1 MAAPD
6 AMRGDGASEAECL
19 SPMAEK
25 KDPEFKRLNRTV
37 AVGDAMGPI
46 LGPALRR
53 RGFAGRDIIT
63 HWGSIVPKP
72 YDTVARPD
80 ELKWP
85 RGAEKSAEGATL
97 YVRVLPGHAL
107 AVQHE
112 GAKIAAAVNRYFGYV
127 LVREVRLSVEP
138 MVEVEAVA
146 EVEVAGPVA
155 EVDTAVRD
163 VGDDGVREAL
173 RKLGQGVMRK

>member
-1 MAAPD
+1 
-6 AMRGDGASEAECL
+6 
-19 SPMAEK
+19 MAEK
-25 KDPEFKRLNRTV
+25 KEPEFKRLNRTV
-37 AVGDAMGPI
+37 AAGDAMGPI

-85 RGAEKSAEGATL
+85 RGKERSAEGATL
-97 YVRVLPGHAL
+97 YLRVLPGHAL

-112 GAKIAAAVNRYFGYV
+112 GGKIAAAVNRYFGYL
-127 LVREVRLSVEP
+127 LVKDVRMSAEA
-138 MVEVEAVA
+138 MVEADEVA
-146 EVEVAGPVA
+146 EVEDDRPTPG
-155 EVDTAVRD
+155 VDEAVQGVED
-163 VGDDGVREAL
+163 EGVREAL
-173 RKLGQGVMRK
+173 RKLGQGVMRGK

>member
-1 MAAPD
+1 M
-6 AMRGDGASEAECL
+6 L

-25 KDPEFKRLNRTV
+25 KTDEPKRLNRTV

-63 HWGSIVPKP
+63 NWGVIAPKP

-85 RGAEKSAEGATL
+85 RGKDRSAEGATL
-97 YVRVLPGHAL
+97 YLRVMPGHAL

-112 GAKIAAAVNRYFGYV
+112 GPKIAAAVNRYFGYV
-127 LVREVRLSVEP
+127 LVREVRMS
-138 MVEVEAVA
+138 
-146 EVEVAGPVA
+146 
-155 EVDTAVRD
+155 
-163 VGDDGVREAL
+163 
-173 RKLGQGVMRK
+173 

>member
-1 MAAPD
+1 M
-6 AMRGDGASEAECL
+6 L

-25 KDPEFKRLNRTV
+25 RPDEPKRLNRTV

-63 HWGSIVPKP
+63 HWAAIVPKP

-85 RGAEKSAEGATL
+85 RGAERSAEGATL
-97 YVRVLPGHAL
+97 YLRVLPGHAL

-127 LVREVRLSVEP
+127 LVREVRLSAEA
-138 MVEVEAVA
+138 MVEQEPGV
-146 EVEVAGPVA
+146 PVA
-155 EVDTAVRD
+155 DAAPTPEVDAAVRGVED
-163 VGDDGVREAL
+163 EGVREAL
-173 RKLGQGVMRK
+173 RKLGQGVMRR

>member
-1 MAAPD
+1 MAQKKPD
-6 AMRGDGASEAECL
+6 EPR
-19 SPMAEK
+19 
-25 KDPEFKRLNRTV
+25 RLNRTV

-63 HWGSIVPKP
+63 NWGAIAPKP

-85 RGAEKSAEGATL
+85 RGTERSAEGATL
-97 YVRVLPGHAL
+97 YLRVLPGHAL

-112 GAKIAAAVNRYFGYV
+112 GPKIAAAVNRYFGYV
-127 LVREVRLSVEP
+127 LVREVRLSADP
-138 MVEVEAVA
+138 MEEAEEQAPVVPEVPGPKVDAAVREVE
-146 EVEVAGPVA
+146 
-155 EVDTAVRD
+155 
-163 VGDDGVREAL
+163 DDGLREAL
-173 RKLGQGVMRK
+173 RKLGQGVMRGK

>member
-1 MAAPD
+1 
-6 AMRGDGASEAECL
+6 
-19 SPMAEK
+19 MAEK
-25 KDPEFKRLNRTV
+25 KPPEPKRLNRTV

-63 HWGSIVPKP
+63 NWGAIAPKP
-72 YDTVARPD
+72 YDAVARPD

-85 RGAEKSAEGATL
+85 RGAERSAEGATL
-97 YVRVLPGHAL
+97 YLRVMPGHAL

-138 MVEVEAVA
+138 MEEA
-146 EVEVAGPVA
+146 EVAVPVVVEGPKP
-155 EVDTAVRD
+155 EVDAAVRD
-163 VGDDGVREAL
+163 VGDDGLREAL
-173 RKLGQGVMRK
+173 RKLGQGVMRGK

>member
-1 MAAPD
+1 MG
-6 AMRGDGASEAECL
+6 RKRRQVL

-25 KDPEFKRLNRTV
+25 KPDEPKRLNRTV

-63 HWGSIVPKP
+63 HWAAIVPKP

-85 RGAEKSAEGATL
+85 RGAERSAEGATL
-97 YVRVLPGHAL
+97 YLRVLPGHAL

-112 GAKIAAAVNRYFGYV
+112 GGKIAAAVNRYFGYV
-127 LVREVRLSVEP
+127 LVREVRLSVEA
-138 MVEVEAVA
+138 MVEEEPAVP
-146 EVEVAGPVA
+146 VVASAPA
-155 EVDTAVRD
+155 PEVDAAVRGVED
-163 VGDDGVREAL
+163 EGVREAL

>member
-1 MAAPD
+1 
-6 AMRGDGASEAECL
+6 
-19 SPMAEK
+19 MAEK
-25 KDPEFKRLNRTV
+25 KTDEPKRLNRTV

-63 HWGSIVPKP
+63 NWGVIAPKP

-85 RGAEKSAEGATL
+85 RGKDRSAEGATL
-97 YVRVLPGHAL
+97 YLRVMPGHAL

-112 GAKIAAAVNRYFGYV
+112 GPKIAAAVNRYFGYV
-127 LVREVRLSVEP
+127 LVREVRMSLEP
-138 MVEVEAVA
+138 MDEAA
-146 EVEVAGPVA
+146 EPVPA
-155 EVDTAVRD
+155 APEADPAQVDAAVR
-163 VGDDGVREAL
+163 GVEDEGLREVL

>member
-1 MAAPD
+1 
-6 AMRGDGASEAECL
+6 
-19 SPMAEK
+19 MAEK
-25 KDPEFKRLNRTV
+25 KTDEPKRLNRTV

-63 HWGSIVPKP
+63 HWAAIVPKP

-85 RGAEKSAEGATL
+85 RGAERSAEGATL
-97 YVRVLPGHAL
+97 YLRVLPGHAL

-127 LVREVRLSVEP
+127 LVREVRLAVDALVEEEP
-138 MVEVEAVA
+138 GVPVEAA
-146 EVEVAGPVA
+146 APA
-155 EVDTAVRD
+155 PEVDAAVQGVED
-163 VGDDGVREAL
+163 EGVREAL

>member
-1 MAAPD
+1 M
-6 AMRGDGASEAECL
+6 L

-25 KDPEFKRLNRTV
+25 KTDEPKRLNRTV
-37 AVGDAMGPI
+37 SVGDAMGPI

-63 HWGSIVPKP
+63 HWAAIVPKP

-97 YVRVLPGHAL
+97 YLRVLPGHAL

-127 LVREVRLSVEP
+127 LVREVRMSVEP
-138 MVEVEAVA
+138 MVLDAEVA
-146 EVEVAGPVA
+146 EVEEAQPA
-155 EVDTAVRD
+155 PEVDVAVQG
-163 VGDDGVREAL
+163 VGDEGVREAL
-173 RKLGQGVMRK
+173 RKLGQGVMRTK